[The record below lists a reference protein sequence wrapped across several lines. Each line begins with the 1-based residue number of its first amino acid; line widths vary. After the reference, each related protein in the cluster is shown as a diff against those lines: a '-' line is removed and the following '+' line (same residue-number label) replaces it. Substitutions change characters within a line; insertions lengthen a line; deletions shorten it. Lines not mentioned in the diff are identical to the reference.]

1 MLKKGMCV
9 FPFVFSFFVSL
20 VCITFVLSLFVFVHF
35 RFLLGQSIKYSY
47 NHWPV
52 RPEYSGDTPLT
63 AHILKIVAFIRI
75 NLKTI
80 LWRCIVLY
88 VC

>member
-1 MLKKGMCV
+1 MCV
-9 FPFVFSFFVSL
+9 SLCIQLFVSL

-52 RPEYSGDTPLT
+52 RPEYSSDTPLT
-63 AHILKIVAFIRI
+63 AHILKIEGTGLHQ
-75 NLKTI
+75 N
-80 LWRCIVLY
+80 
-88 VC
+88 